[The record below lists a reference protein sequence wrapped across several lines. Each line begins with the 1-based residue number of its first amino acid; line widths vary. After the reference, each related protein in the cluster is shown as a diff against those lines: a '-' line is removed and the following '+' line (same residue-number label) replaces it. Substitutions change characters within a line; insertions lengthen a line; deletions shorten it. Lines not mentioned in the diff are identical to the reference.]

1 MDLDEIIAL
10 NKEPDLKE
18 VIISQMTRT
27 LSLEE

>member
-18 VIISQMTRT
+18 VIVNQTTRT